1 FLNVGPAVSGKAPG
15 CVVIVNNAATAATD
29 YGVQYGATGQQLTCI
44 TGADMPA
51 QGEYYPVIAEGVYL
65 FAPADASAVALISY
79 TYTAGG
85 RGATITL
92 SNQLMGY
99 APYFQALLYNN
110 MRGKFFGLQL
120 NSCIM
125 GQLGIP
131 TKQDDWWVLDV
142 DFDAMVDAS
151 NTLGKIYADLY

>member
-1 FLNVGPAVSGKAPG
+1 MPG
-15 CVVIVNNAATAATD
+15 
-29 YGVQYGATGQQLTCI
+29 
-44 TGADMPA
+44 
-51 QGEYYPVIAEGVYL
+51 GVYL
-65 FAPADASAVALISY
+65 FAPADAAAVALISY
-79 TYTAGG
+79 TYTVAG
-85 RGATITL
+85 RGASITL
-92 SNQLMGY
+92 GNQLMGY

-120 NSCIM
+120 NSCVM

-151 NTLGKIYADLY
+151 NTLGKIYADLF